1 VHVAVGAVNTCIA
14 CCCARPL
21 PSRGRPTYISRG
33 GLSLRISIIRVV
45 VGLCC
50 QVMCA
55 CNGKN
60 EKMPSRSGW
69 VVEPIRSFFS
79 CNLLDHRS
87 TCYTTLSGDL

>member
-21 PSRGRPTYISRG
+21 PS
-33 GLSLRISIIRVV
+33 SLRISIIRVV